1 MSQSS
6 SLDLSL
12 KAYEVSYYIDTCLL
26 MPILNAENSV
36 VESSAQ
42 LGTYVEVNGEVE
54 FVEVESVKPG
64 DEVVC
69 QSRYKNTSDAA
80 VTDLSPYIEVPQGT
94 TLQLEDISPVP
105 SFVSIAGELE
115 AWPLSAERAE
125 EVKPADIEGLKWD
138 IKTLA
143 PEQVVSINFGLTVN
157 AQ

>member
-1 MSQSS
+1 MKY
-6 SLDLSL
+6 LTTL
-12 KAYEVSYYIDTCLL
+12 ITCLL

-69 QSRYKNTSDAA
+69 QSLYTNTSDRA
-80 VTDLSPYIEVPQGT
+80 VSDLTPYIEIPQGT
-94 TLQLEDISPVP
+94 TVRLEEISPAP
-105 SFVSIAGELE
+105 AFVSIAGELE
-115 AWPLSAERAE
+115 AWPLSEERAE
-125 EVKPADIEGLKWD
+125 EVKPADIEGLKWK

-143 PEQVVSINFGLTVN
+143 PEQVVSINLGLTVN